1 MWDSAE
7 HDMRG
12 WHRHAWEGIGL
23 MDYGQRRQAEGHCQA
38 GREGERRGHCWSQP
52 LLLLPYQLVC
62 GRQMFLREG
71 EERKEAT
78 KHEKRW
84 LAGMLDYKVASRK
97 QIAPVAWRLYYPIGC

>member
-1 MWDSAE
+1 MASAC
-7 HDMRG
+7 MG
-12 WHRHAWEGIGL
+12 GHRLDGL
-23 MDYGQRRQAEGHCQA
+23 WSEEA
-38 GREGERRGHCWSQP
+38 GRGSLPGRERGREEGS
-52 LLLLPYQLVC
+52 LLVSTTPLLPYQQVC
-62 GRQMFLREG
+62 GRQMVLREG